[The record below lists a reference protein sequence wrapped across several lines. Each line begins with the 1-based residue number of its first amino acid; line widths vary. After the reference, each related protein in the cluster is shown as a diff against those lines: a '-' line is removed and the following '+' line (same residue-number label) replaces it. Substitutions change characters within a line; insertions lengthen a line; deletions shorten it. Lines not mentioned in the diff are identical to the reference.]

1 MKSYEE
7 LEREL
12 IEAEESEEKEFR
24 EISMV
29 EGECR
34 WGRQAEGSTC
44 RLLKNGKCGED
55 GFPCSYRGKKS
66 GKSCRLGYSGEN
78 CNLDWHGVCGA
89 NGRRCSR
96 YE

>member
-12 IEAEESEEKEFR
+12 IEAEAEEEEAFR
-24 EISMV
+24 QLSMIK
-29 EGECR
+29 GECR
-34 WGRQAEGSTC
+34 WGRQVEGSKC
-44 RLLKNGKCGED
+44 RLLKKGVCGED
-55 GFPCSYRGKKS
+55 GHPCSYRGKKTVN
-66 GKSCRLGYSGEN
+66 SCRLGYSGEN
-78 CNLDWHGVCGA
+78 CNMDYHGVCGV